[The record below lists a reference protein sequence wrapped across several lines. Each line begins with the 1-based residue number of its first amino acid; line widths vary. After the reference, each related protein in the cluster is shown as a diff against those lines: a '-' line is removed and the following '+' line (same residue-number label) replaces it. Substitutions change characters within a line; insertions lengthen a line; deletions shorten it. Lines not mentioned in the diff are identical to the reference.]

1 MKYSGTG
8 ASGGGACP
16 ASHPVKVPQ
25 VMYELMWNTSSFM
38 DQSMWP
44 TDGKN
49 PFIYSMSLGWVLC
62 PFHSPPFFPPAVCIQ
77 GK

>member
-1 MKYSGTG
+1 MKYSGSG

-49 PFIYSMSLGWVLC
+49 PFIYSMSLG
-62 PFHSPPFFPPAVCIQ
+62 
-77 GK
+77 